1 MGCGGSRADTI
12 EPRYLESWTRETES
26 TWLTNTD
33 TEAPVVAGAEPRAS
47 DNGPDTSEGST
58 QTHTR
63 VTLCSTGKEKMST
76 IKRTSTVGT
85 NTHRGKQQ
93 LTHVPGATL
102 QKGHIFLTYEKPA
115 NSERDSLHGLCLE
128 CQMLLPACPS
138 LWGLNLSK
146 TPILLVKVHS
156 PCFGREL

>member
-102 QKGHIFLTYEKPA
+102 QKGHIFLTYEKKTWDA
-115 NSERDSLHGLCLE
+115 KKLSTKEVNIHVAKSIHSNESEGRKMENC
-128 CQMLLPACPS
+128 
-138 LWGLNLSK
+138 
-146 TPILLVKVHS
+146 VK
-156 PCFGREL
+156 